1 MSFVYAYPV
10 QLLCFLVF
18 FGPATERPHVTIPG
32 KGKVLLMLFPAS
44 QSEDHIQN
52 LNEEFA

>member
-52 LNEEFA
+52 LNEKFA